1 MAEATT
7 WTDTDTE
14 VRKRGEQTGL
24 DTLVVHAVNGGY
36 SRVAGGK
43 GGETDGYWITGY
55 DAGAKR
61 GAFTGYCGAGGLRG
75 RCDMSMTESQAAIL
89 TRMLCEDFYFSP
101 YKFAIWAYAWG
112 EGDLRSFDGPRKW
125 QREVMEDIESYLRS
139 EIHNKRSGK
148 DIGDFYRHAVA
159 SGRGPGKSALV
170 GMLAHL
176 LS

>member
-1 MAEATT
+1 
-7 WTDTDTE
+7 
-14 VRKRGEQTGL
+14 
-24 DTLVVHAVNGGY
+24 
-36 SRVAGGK
+36 
-43 GGETDGYWITGY
+43 
-55 DAGAKR
+55 
-61 GAFTGYCGAGGLRG
+61 
-75 RCDMSMTESQAAIL
+75 MSMTESQAAIL

-125 QREVMEDIESYLRS
+125 QREVMEDIESYLRN

-170 GMLAHL
+170 GMLAHWFM
-176 LS
+176 STRIGGIS